1 MFPEI
6 HYSQN
11 FSPSS
16 GWMGPKFG
24 QKMTTHFIFPNY
36 NLDHQIPWGVD
47 RGTAGSVNFDG
58 PSMPSENCSSS
69 CTSTTHAIGLV
80 LVHTSPN
87 NTPLRCLK
95 EFCRYDFGVLPKW
108 QGKTPKRH
116 NRRLFSW
123 IGPLPPMWGGSDTL
137 GTLWKWIFLDFWA
150 FFRNFMGLPHLS
162 PPPSRAFLPGPYYVR
177 LPNSLPF
184 LEPIRRDSC
193 DRSHL
198 IYRQASLARAF
209 GTGGV
214 F

>member
-58 PSMPSENCSSS
+58 PSIPSQNCFSS
-69 CTSTTHAIGLV
+69 CTSTTHPIGLV

-87 NTPLRCLK
+87 NTPLRCLN
-95 EFCRYDFGVLPKW
+95 EVCGNDSGVPQNGRERPQKGITAGFSLEL
-108 QGKTPKRH
+108 GH
-116 NRRLFSW
+116 YRLCK
-123 IGPLPPMWGGSDTL
+123 GAV
-137 GTLWKWIFLDFWA
+137 TLWEPFESEYFLIFGHFSGISWA
-150 FFRNFMGLPHLS
+150 SLTSVSPLTSGLPSWAILCK
-162 PPPSRAFLPGPYYVR
+162 
-177 LPNSLPF
+177 
-184 LEPIRRDSC
+184 I
-193 DRSHL
+193 
-198 IYRQASLARAF
+198 
-209 GTGGV
+209 T
-214 F
+214 